1 MPKDSDLVR
10 CPSFNQSLTLRNATR
25 MISYIIKRLGLAALI
40 TVLAVS
46 LLFLIIHLIPGDPVS
61 TMLGPR
67 ATPELRA
74 ALEAR
79 MGLDK
84 PLPIQ
89 ILMFFSNML
98 QGDLGTDVF
107 SGRAVTD
114 IVFGQVPYTL
124 VLILVSIFW
133 AATLGIAL
141 GCYSAVNR
149 NSLGDRLAGILSV
162 SVIAVPAFVVSLYSL
177 LIFAVYLKWFPAIG
191 AGEPGDWGDQLW
203 HLVLPSLAIGLSWV
217 GYISRLVRASMLEIL
232 GEGHVRTARAF
243 GLPESWVT
251 YKYALRLAILP
262 TVTVIGVGMGFLLSA
277 AVFTEIVFSRPGLGK
292 LVIDS
297 ITTRN
302 YPVVMGSVLFSTL
315 IFVASTTLA
324 DIINAILDPRTRTTK

>member
-1 MPKDSDLVR
+1 M
-10 CPSFNQSLTLRNATR
+10 LT
-25 MISYIIKRLGLAALI
+25 YIIRRLGLAAVI
-40 TVLAVS
+40 TVLAVT
-46 LLFLIIHLIPGDPVS
+46 LLFLIIHMIPGDPVS
-61 TMLGPR
+61 TMLGPK
-67 ATPELRA
+67 ASPEMRA

-84 PLPIQ
+84 PLPVQ
-89 ILMFFSNML
+89 IGLFFANML
-98 QGDLGTDVF
+98 RGDLGMDVF
-107 SGRAVTD
+107 SNRPVTE
-114 IVFGQVPYTL
+114 IVLNQIPHTL
-124 VLILVSIFW
+124 VLILVSIAW
-133 AATLGIAL
+133 SAALGIAL

-149 NSLGDRLAGILSV
+149 NSLGDRLTGVLSV

-177 LIFAVYLKWFPAIG
+177 LLFAVKLQWFPAIG
-191 AGEPGDWGDQLW
+191 AGEPGDFGDQLW

-217 GYISRLVRASMLEIL
+217 GYIARLVRASMLEVL
-232 GEGHVRTARAF
+232 GEGHIRTARAF
-243 GLPESWVT
+243 GLPARRIT
-251 YKYALRLAILP
+251 YRYALRLAILP

-324 DIINAILDPRTRTTK
+324 DIVNAILDPRIRAGK

>member
-1 MPKDSDLVR
+1 M
-10 CPSFNQSLTLRNATR
+10 LTFIL
-25 MISYIIKRLGLAALI
+25 KRIGLAAVI
-40 TVLAVS
+40 TVLAVTA
-46 LLFLIIHLIPGDPVS
+46 LFLIVHMIPGDPVS

-67 ATPELRA
+67 ATPEMRA

-84 PLPIQ
+84 PLVAQ
-89 ILMFFSNML
+89 IGLFFANML
-98 QGDLGTDVF
+98 RGDLGMDVF
-107 SGRAVTD
+107 SNRPVTE
-114 IVFGQVPYTL
+114 IVLNQVPYTL
-124 VLILVSIFW
+124 TLILFSICW
-133 AATLGIAL
+133 SAVLGIAL

-149 NSLGDRLAGILSV
+149 NSLGDRLTGILSV
-162 SVIAVPAFVVSLYSL
+162 SVIAVPAFVVALYSL
-177 LIFAVYLKWFPAIG
+177 LIFAVKLQWFPAIG
-191 AGEPGDWGDQLW
+191 AGDKGDWADQFH

-217 GYISRLVRASMLEIL
+217 GYIARLVRASMLEVM
-232 GEGHVRTARAF
+232 GEGHIRTARAF
-243 GLPESWVT
+243 GLSERRIVFG
-251 YKYALRLAILP
+251 YALRIAILP

-324 DIINAILDPRTRTTK
+324 DIINAILDPRIRAGK

>member
-1 MPKDSDLVR
+1 M
-10 CPSFNQSLTLRNATR
+10 LTFVL
-25 MISYIIKRLGLAALI
+25 KRIGLAAVI
-40 TVLAVS
+40 TVLAVTA
-46 LLFLIIHLIPGDPVS
+46 LFLIIHMIPGDPVS

-67 ATPELRA
+67 ATPEMRA

-84 PLPIQ
+84 PMVAQ
-89 ILMFFSNML
+89 IGLFFANML
-98 QGDLGTDVF
+98 RGDLGMDVF
-107 SGRAVTD
+107 ANRPVAE
-114 IVFGQVPYTL
+114 IVLNQVPYTL
-124 VLILVSIFW
+124 TLILFSIFW
-133 AATLGIAL
+133 SAVLGIAL

-149 NSLGDRLAGILSV
+149 NSLGDRLTGILSV
-162 SVIAVPAFVVSLYSL
+162 SVIAVPAFVVALYSL
-177 LIFAVYLKWFPAIG
+177 LIFAVKLQWFPAIG
-191 AGEPGDWGDQLW
+191 AGDKGDWGDQLH

-217 GYISRLVRASMLEIL
+217 GYIARLVRASMLEVM
-232 GEGHVRTARAF
+232 GEGHIRTARAY
-243 GLPESWVT
+243 GLPERRIVFG
-251 YKYALRLAILP
+251 YALRLAILP

-324 DIINAILDPRTRTTK
+324 DIINAILDPRIRAGK